1 MVKKIVISMVCLTL
15 FVFGEESVNVYSH
28 RHYDSD
34 KILFK
39 AFEKETGIKVNL
51 LTAKAEELVTKL
63 SLEGK
68 QTSAD
73 VLITADIANL
83 YQAKELGLLQPIDSK
98 ILKAN
103 IPANLRDK
111 EQEWFGLTKR
121 ARVLVYNKKTIDP
134 KKIATYLDLANSKLG
149 ETILTRTSSNSYNQ
163 SLMAFM
169 IAHEGEE
176 KALAWAKG
184 VVKNMARHPKGN
196 DRDQIYAVASGD
208 GDIAIANTY
217 YFAGMLQ
224 SNNPKDRDV
233 AQNLGVVFPNQ
244 NSYGTHINISG
255 AGVTKYGKNKVNGQ
269 KLIEFLSSKEA
280 QYVFA
285 NSNFEYPVN
294 KEVKLAGVIA
304 NWDRFNEDQLEIELL
319 GKYNKKAVEL
329 LTKAQWK

>member
-1 MVKKIVISMVCLTL
+1 MVKKLITTVMCLTSL
-15 FVFGEESVNVYSH
+15 VFGQESVNVYSH

-34 KILFK
+34 KLLF
-39 AFEKETGIKVNL
+39 ATFEKSTGIKVNVI
-51 LTAKAEELVTKL
+51 TAKAEELITKL
-63 SLEGK
+63 GIEKERTL
-68 QTSAD
+68 AD
-73 VLITADIANL
+73 VLITADVANL

-103 IPANLRDK
+103 IPANLQDK
-111 EQEWFGLTKR
+111 GKEWFGLTKR
-121 ARVLVYNKKTIDP
+121 ARILVYNKKRINP
-134 KKIATYLDLANSKLG
+134 ASISTYMSLINPNLN

-169 IAHEGEE
+169 IAHEGEA
-176 KALAWAKG
+176 KALQWAQG

-208 GDIAIANTY
+208 GDIAIVNTY
-217 YFAGMLQ
+217 YFAGMLH
-224 SNNPKDRDV
+224 SNNPKDKDV
-233 AQNLGVVFPNQ
+233 ASNLGVIFPNQ

-255 AGVTKYGKNKVNGQ
+255 AGVTKYAKNKENAQ

-294 KEVKLAGVIA
+294 KEVKLAGVLA
-304 NWDRFNEDQLEIELL
+304 TWDNFKEDEMDIELL